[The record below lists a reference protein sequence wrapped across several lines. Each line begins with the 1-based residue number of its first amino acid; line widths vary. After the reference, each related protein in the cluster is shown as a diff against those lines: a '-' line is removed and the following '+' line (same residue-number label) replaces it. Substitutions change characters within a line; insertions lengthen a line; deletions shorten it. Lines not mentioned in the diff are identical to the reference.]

1 MTCRKHSNT
10 AFLILLI
17 SLFFVCSYSS
27 KAQTIFALST
37 ENLLSFEAQNPG
49 VLTSNVPITGV
60 LPGHQLMCIDFRPA
74 TGQLYALGYNS
85 VSGAAELYTI
95 NRSSGAATP
104 LGAPALN
111 LGAGIA
117 DLAFDFNPTVD
128 RIRVTGSNGL
138 NVRLHPV
145 TGALVSTDGSLAFAA
160 GDVNQ
165 GAMPSVGTVAYTNS
179 YIGATATTLY
189 NYDFALNIF
198 TTQVPPNNGT
208 LNTVGASGL
217 SLNVFDQ
224 SVDLDIWFDPV
235 TRTNRAFFSANT
247 GVSINDDLYTVNL
260 ATGAASLAGA
270 IGSGFPI
277 RDIAVLIDRNVPP
290 NTIGDLLYALTST
303 NNLISFDAAQ
313 PDIVRSIVPVSGIA
327 AGQVL
332 SGLDF
337 RPATGELYTL
347 GYNTTNGEARLY
359 TVNLSSGAATAIG
372 TGPVTLASGLGKIG
386 FDFNPTVDRIRVT
399 SSSNANYRLHPVTG
413 ALAFTDANLAFAAA
427 DVNAAVNPSIGASA
441 YTNSFNGATATML
454 INYDDSLNVFTTQAP
469 PNNGTLNTL
478 GASGLTVNLADPSSD
493 LDIFYDGPAQQNRAY
508 FSANVNSNAND
519 NLYTVNLGTGATTLV
534 GSIGLGIAVTD
545 MAAFIRSSV
554 ALACPANV
562 VATGAPGATS
572 AVVTYAPPTTTTT
585 CPAGGATVSLVSG
598 LASGSMFPAGTSAV
612 VYQASDACGN
622 SSTCSF
628 TVTVNEGACD
638 VKTIGCIRFEVL
650 NIRKDAEGDEVY
662 RIRVVNTCASPLNYV
677 AFEVPDGITPS
688 SPVNGS
694 TCMGASGNAY
704 TCRNPNFSPFYS
716 VRFKSQSVTGIANG
730 QEDIFEYT
738 LPAQADVLHFYAF
751 ARLND
756 GTGLGAHLNT
766 FDCPVQAFD
775 NSSRPG
781 EEATDRDLHS
791 TGAGLSMYPNPSTGW
806 VSVNLSEYAGQGLE
820 LSVMN
825 ATGQTVFIRTVAG
838 TGETE
843 QINLPEGIANGL
855 YYLRVVAADGRRE
868 ALRFVVQR

>member
-1 MTCRKHSNT
+1 MTYRKHSNT

-17 SLFFVCSYSS
+17 SLFYFNTSS
-27 KAQTIFALST
+27 KAQTVFALST
-37 ENLLSFEAQNPG
+37 EKLLGFDAQNPG
-49 VLTSNVPITGV
+49 VLTTDLQITGV
-60 LPGHQLMCIDFRPA
+60 LPGHQLMGIDFRPA

-95 NRSSGAATP
+95 NRSTGAATP
-104 LGAPALN
+104 LGTPALN
-111 LGAGIA
+111 LGAGIT
-117 DLAFDFNPTVD
+117 DLGFDFNPTVD

-138 NVRLHPV
+138 NLRLHPV
-145 TGALVSTDGSLAFAA
+145 TGALVSTDGMLAFAA
-160 GDVNQ
+160 GDANA
-165 GAMPSVGTVAYTNS
+165 GAVPSIGTVAYTNS

-189 NYDFALNIF
+189 NYDFALNVF

-217 SLNVFDQ
+217 SLHIFDQ

-247 GVSINDDLYTVNL
+247 GVSINDDLYSVNL
-260 ATGAASLAGA
+260 TTGAVSLLGTIGA
-270 IGSGFPI
+270 GFPV
-277 RDIAVLIDRNVPP
+277 RDIAVLIERNVPA
-290 NTIGDLLYALTST
+290 NISGDLLYALTST

-327 AGQVL
+327 TGQVL

-347 GYNTTNGEARLY
+347 GYNATNGEARLY
-359 TVNLSSGAATAIG
+359 TINLNSGAATAIG
-372 TGPVTLASGLGKIG
+372 AGPVTLASGLGKIG

-413 ALAFTDANLAFAAA
+413 ALAFTDASLAFAVGDA
-427 DVNAAVNPSIGASA
+427 NAGANPSVGASA
-441 YTNSFNGATATML
+441 YTNSFNGATATTL
-454 INYDDSLNVFTTQAP
+454 FNYDDSLNVFTTQAP

-478 GASGLTVNLADPSSD
+478 GASGLTVNLADPTSD

-508 FSANVNSNAND
+508 FSTNVNTNAND

-545 MAAFIRSSV
+545 LAAFIRSSV
-554 ALACPANV
+554 ALACPVNV

-572 AVVTYAPPTTTTT
+572 AVVTYTTPTTTTT

-598 LASGSMFPAGTSAV
+598 LASGSMFPAGTSTV

-622 SSTCSF
+622 TSTCSF

-638 VKTIGCIRFEVL
+638 VKSIGCVRFEVL

-677 AFEVPDGITPS
+677 AFEVPDGITPT
-688 SPVNGS
+688 SPVNNS
-694 TCMGASGNAY
+694 TYTGASGNAY
-704 TCRNPNFSPFYS
+704 TSRNPNFSPFYS
-716 VRFKSQSVTGIANG
+716 VRFKSQSANGIANG

-781 EEATDRDLHS
+781 EAATDRDRHS
-791 TGAGLSMYPNPSTGW
+791 AGAGLSLYPNPSSGW
-806 VSVNLSEYAGQGLE
+806 VTVNLSEYAGQRLE
-820 LSVMN
+820 LTVLN
-825 ATGQTVFIRTVAG
+825 ATGQTFFVRTVTDTEG
-838 TGETE
+838 TE
-843 QINLPEGIANGL
+843 QVNLPEGIANGL